1 MANVNKL
8 FDKGQK
14 YLQKGKYESAV
25 DAFNQVVKLEPD
37 DEETLEILSDLYI
50 RLKKPAESV
59 RCLTRAA
66 DV

>member
-37 DEETLEILSDLYI
+37 DEETLEILSDLI
-50 RLKKPAESV
+50 
-59 RCLTRAA
+59 
-66 DV
+66 